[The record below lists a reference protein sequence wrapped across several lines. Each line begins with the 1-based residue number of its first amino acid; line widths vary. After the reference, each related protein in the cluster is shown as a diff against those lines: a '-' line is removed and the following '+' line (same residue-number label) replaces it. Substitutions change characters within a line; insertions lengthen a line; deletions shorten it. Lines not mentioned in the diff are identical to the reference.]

1 MQSQTQGAPQVKIQ
15 AEIRVMCL
23 QATEHQ
29 SAPATPSGCSITA
42 PEGPGPAA
50 TLTTSDIPP
59 PEARER
65 TSAVLRCPAC
75 GTGPPP
81 AQRTGATV

>member
-59 PEARER
+59 PEARK
-65 TSAVLRCPAC
+65 
-75 GTGPPP
+75 
-81 AQRTGATV
+81 